1 MDSSALSE
9 DGLRLEGCPALIG
22 RSPQFR
28 HLLEDL
34 LLISSYDVN
43 VLIEG
48 ETGTG
53 KDLLARA
60 LHKLS
65 PRRQQPFVSLNCAA
79 LPNELAESELF
90 GHGRGAFTHAYEN
103 RIGIIAEAENGTL
116 FLDEVSSLD
125 LSLQAKLLR
134 FLQDGEYRQLGTNRL
149 HNSDVRVI
157 AASNKPLPKEVEEGR
172 FRSDLYFRIAV
183 YQLAV
188 PSLRE
193 RHDDID
199 LLVRHFLAKHSKRL
213 RIPPCRLSAD
223 ILSCLASYHW
233 PGNLRE
239 LENQVQRF
247 LIRKSGAP
255 LTRADLPPHITSA
268 SRPPEAPNPQFF
280 KEAKAEMV
288 RRFEYQ
294 YFYDLMTTHR
304 GNITRA
310 AETAGIHR
318 RALTALL
325 QKHGIERN
333 SFKAALRA
341 RKNEINH
348 AQ

>member
-1 MDSSALSE
+1 MAGHHLDSSALSE
-9 DGLRLEGCPALIG
+9 DGLCLEGCPPLVG
-22 RSPQFR
+22 RSPRFR

-149 HNSDVRVI
+149 HNSDVRIV
-157 AASNKPLPKEVEEGR
+157 AASNKPLPQEVQEGR
-172 FRSDLYFRIAV
+172 FRSDLYFRLAV
-183 YQLAV
+183 YHLEA
-188 PSLRE
+188 PALRE
-193 RHDDID
+193 RHDDIE
-199 LLVRHFLAKHSKRL
+199 LLVRHFLAKHSKKL
-213 RIPPCRLSAD
+213 SIPPCHLSVD
-223 ILSCLASYHW
+223 VLSCLASYRW

-239 LENQVQRF
+239 LENLVQRL
-247 LIRKSGAP
+247 LIRKSGA
-255 LTRADLPPHITSA
+255 LLVRSDLPSHIASA
-268 SRPPEAPNPQFF
+268 SRPSEVINSQYF
-280 KEAKAEMV
+280 KEAKAEVV

-294 YFYDLMTTHR
+294 YFFDLMTKHR

-325 QKHGIERN
+325 QKYGIERN
-333 SFKAALRA
+333 SFKAPAGRM
-341 RKNEINH
+341 R
-348 AQ
+348 